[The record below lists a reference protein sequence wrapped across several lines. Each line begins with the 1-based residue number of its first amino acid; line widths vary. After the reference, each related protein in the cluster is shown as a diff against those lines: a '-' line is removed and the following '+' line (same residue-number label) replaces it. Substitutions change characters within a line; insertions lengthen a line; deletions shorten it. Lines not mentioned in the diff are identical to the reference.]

1 MGVPS
6 FCLFLSIQG
15 LFQDILFMPRVDAR
29 LLQLLDL
36 LGLCSLPG
44 LLTIVTGFLARDRV
58 KTVRSRGS
66 RWDAALLLPQLLLEF
81 LELGKRDF
89 FLLV

>member
-1 MGVPS
+1 
-6 FCLFLSIQG
+6 
-15 LFQDILFMPRVDAR
+15 MPRVDAR